1 MNGGFMKKQAIMGLF
16 ILLVVVVIAC
26 RLSGSSVT
34 LTPPK
39 ATRVTEKED
48 SPVTPTATSMPVN
61 TPSVTIPVPTSTAPG
76 SPTPTPTPSPTR
88 IPEPERIQFEPSASS
103 ATVNGRIE
111 DEGYDRYILRAM
123 EGQMMDVIV
132 SSPGDEALLSIWG
145 EDGVNLRY
153 LPQPAWCGRLP
164 STQDYYIKVL
174 PSRSPSDYTMTV
186 KVSPERLP
194 MPPMVMIEPR
204 TPTRIILPVDP
215 PRLHFLGSD
224 GFPEIIV
231 PAEHVELAK
240 PEINANPRWPFQIAG
255 GRVYYGNHYAEIA
268 SLTEGIADIPVP
280 NVLDICNAPMVSP
293 DGERLA
299 WICTD
304 MIDAGVLEDQQLDYH
319 FELVVTDGEGN
330 DPSVVWDHVESGPDY
345 SIPHLVSWQEGES
358 VVYLAWHR
366 LGTEER
372 RFDYH
377 PGMLAVKTDTGEERA
392 IGSLDAC
399 DAAVSPDGEWLVQA
413 LPGHPGP
420 EIFLQSLQDE
430 SMERK
435 ITSTEGTQEIG
446 DFSFAPNNTWLVW
459 QEYVAEP
466 STAEDSAAGM
476 FRLRAVRLSDGST
489 DLVEVG
495 ESFTIYEV
503 GEGDVCIHTTAGW
516 LSEDE
521 LIVVRTEERAVGSS
535 YLITLPS
542 EGPGC
547 KISSYDFLGV
557 LDEDLRVADY
567 PFVGFLNVDIN
578 YTGSW
583 YRETFGYTRD
593 AKNIKHLVLVA
604 PKSAM
609 SRASAAE
616 IFSSVRFPT
625 EPGWLSMRKDEL
637 SWALEYLHLAP
648 EGRFRGQFE
657 PGTYYVAA
665 AFIAAPISK
674 EEAGHGDDV
683 ILYPGVTGGG
693 ASTNYQEIEI
703 ESGENEVQIEL
714 TDGDGWACPWLYT
727 YNGQHFERR
736 TEILRNIRG
745 KQNERTEISHI
756 GSVEVI
762 DGSVILRI
770 VEEREEISFIDELY
784 IIVDGTVVH
793 PEIKSQ
799 AAAKVMIRDQER
811 LMIADQSYEFAFV
824 LPKTFASQ
832 EQVEISVVVSGFYV
846 GDS

>member
-1 MNGGFMKKQAIMGLF
+1 
-16 ILLVVVVIAC
+16 
-26 RLSGSSVT
+26 
-34 LTPPK
+34 
-39 ATRVTEKED
+39 
-48 SPVTPTATSMPVN
+48 
-61 TPSVTIPVPTSTAPG
+61 
-76 SPTPTPTPSPTR
+76 
-88 IPEPERIQFEPSASS
+88 
-103 ATVNGRIE
+103 
-111 DEGYDRYILRAM
+111 
-123 EGQMMDVIV
+123 MMDVTV
-132 SSPGDEALLSIWG
+132 SSPEGEALLSIWG

-174 PSRSPSDYTMTV
+174 SSRSPSDYTMTV
-186 KVSPERLP
+186 KVSPETLP

-224 GFPEIIV
+224 GFPEIV
-231 PAEHVELAK
+231 VLAEHVDIMDSEW
-240 PEINANPRWPFQIAG
+240 NANPDWPFQVAG
-255 GRVYYGNHYAEIA
+255 GRVYYDNHYAEIA
-268 SLTEGIADIPVP
+268 SLANGVADLRVP
-280 NVLDICNAPMVSP
+280 DVLESCHAPLVSP
-293 DGERLA
+293 AGDRLA

-304 MIDAGVLEDQQLDYH
+304 MPDTVGAVERDYH
-319 FELVVTDGEGN
+319 FELVITDGEGN
-330 DPSVVWDHVESGPDY
+330 DPGVVWNHVESGPDY

-358 VVYLAWHR
+358 VVYLAWQG
-366 LGTEER
+366 LEAEER
-372 RFDYH
+372 KFDYH
-377 PGMLAVKTDTGEERA
+377 PGMLAIRTDTGEERA

-413 LPGHPGP
+413 LLGHSGP
-420 EIFLQSLQDE
+420 EIFLQSLHDE
-430 SMERK
+430 GIERK

-446 DFSFAPNNTWLVW
+446 DFSFAPNNAWLVW
-459 QEYVAEP
+459 QEYVDEP
-466 STAEDSAAGM
+466 STAEDSAAGV
-476 FRLRAVRLSDGST
+476 FRLRAVRLPDGST

-495 ESFTIYEV
+495 ESFTIYEA
-503 GEGDVCIHTTAGW
+503 GEDDVCIHTTAGW

-547 KISSYDFLGV
+547 KISSYDFLGI
-557 LDEDLRVADY
+557 LGEDLRVADY

-583 YRETFGYTRD
+583 YRETFGYTRY

-625 EPGWLSMRKDEL
+625 EPGWLGMRKDEL

-648 EGRFRGQFE
+648 GGRFRGQFE
-657 PGTYYVAA
+657 PGIYYIAA

-693 ASTNYQEIEI
+693 ASTDYQEIEI
-703 ESGENEVQIEL
+703 ESGENEIQIGL
-714 TDGDGWACPWLYT
+714 TDANGWACPWLYVH
-727 YNGQHFERR
+727 NGQRFERR
-736 TEILRNIRG
+736 TEILRNVRG
-745 KQNERTEISHI
+745 RENERVEISHI
-756 GSVEVI
+756 GPVKVI

-770 VEEREEISFIDELY
+770 AEEKNEISFIDKLHVV
-784 IIVDGTVVH
+784 VDGMEID
-793 PEIKSQ
+793 PEASSD
-799 AAAKVMIRDQER
+799 AADRVAARDEER
-811 LMIADQSYEFAFV
+811 LTIAAGQFYEFAFV
-824 LPKTFASQ
+824 LPEPLASQ
-832 EQVEISVVVSGFYV
+832 EQVEISVVVSGFYI
-846 GDS
+846 GDG